1 MIDAERLRGI
11 ALFEGLGDD
20 ELGRCAELF
29 SETELLA
36 GTHLSR
42 EGEFAYKFYVVLEGD
57 IEVQR
62 NFEHIARLGPGDF
75 FGEMGLLRGER
86 RNARVL
92 AHSRCD
98 LASMMAWDFTT
109 MTQDFPLVA
118 ERIEAV
124 VAERLATIP
133 DDE

>member
-11 ALFEGLGDD
+11 ALFDGLDDD
-20 ELGRCAELF
+20 ELERCAALF
-29 SETELLA
+29 AETELLA
-36 GTHLSR
+36 GTHLAR

-62 NFEHIARLGPGDF
+62 NFEHIARLGAGDF

-92 AHSRCD
+92 AHTRCD
-98 LASMMAWDFTT
+98 LASMMAWDFAT
-109 MTQDFPLVA
+109 MTEEFPLVA
-118 ERIEAV
+118 QRIEVV
-124 VAERLATIP
+124 VAERLATMP
-133 DDE
+133 DD